1 MVRKIIFTR
10 TMKVTTMKLLKLSLS
25 LIIVIVSVV
34 LCQQIISNSISNQK
48 NKNDYAELNHVKYGL
63 FSVEEWK
70 RQINIILAEE
80 IDKLTLSRTNER
92 ELRKHIEVLLNTL
105 IDEVD
110 KNIREANSGSAEG
123 WVKQSF
129 MNIFISLKDIKKGIP
144 GYTDAVIHEM
154 TTSKTKG
161 QIKTM
166 LKKKLERYSNE
177 TFDTQDTS
185 QMSRILLRTD
195 SKDIESARINLSEA
209 ISVKHHRIFKEAI
222 LLIILSV
229 ILFASSGFSKEP
241 LAPSRYILL
250 VLSLII
256 LLIAGVTTPMIDM
269 EAKISQMSIV
279 LMGHPIHFENQV
291 LYFQS
296 KSILDVFWIMITY
309 KDIQMKFVGVLLI
322 TFSIFFPL
330 LKIASSL
337 GYYYNYHNARGN
349 PVIKFFVLKSGKW
362 SMADVMVVAIFMAY
376 IGFNGIITSQF
387 DQLISASE
395 ELEIVTTNGTALQPG
410 YYLFVTYTLLALFFS
425 GFLTR
430 KPQSSGRKNP

>member
-1 MVRKIIFTR
+1 
-10 TMKVTTMKLLKLSLS
+10 MKVTTMKPLKLLLS
-25 LIIVIVSVV
+25 LISIIASVI
-34 LCQQIISNSISNQK
+34 LCYQIISNSISNQE

-70 RQINIILAEE
+70 RQIAVILAEE
-80 IDKLTLSRTNER
+80 INKLYLSTTNER
-92 ELRKHIEVLLNTL
+92 DLRKHIEVLLNTL
-105 IDEVD
+105 IDKVD
-110 KNIREANSGSAEG
+110 KKIREGNLGSAEG

-129 MNIFISLKDIKKGIP
+129 INIFISLEDIKKGIP
-144 GYTDAVIHEM
+144 EYADAVIHEM
-154 TTSKTKG
+154 TKSKTRG

-166 LKKKLERYSNE
+166 LNKQLKQYFNQ
-177 TFDTQDTS
+177 TFDAQDTS

-195 SKDIESARINLSEA
+195 SKDIESARVNLDKA
-209 ISVKHHRIFKEAI
+209 ISVTQDLVFKEAI

-229 ILFASSGFSKEP
+229 ILFSLSGFSRQP
-241 LAPSRYILL
+241 LAPSQYILL

-269 EAKISQMSIV
+269 EAKISQMSFV

-296 KSILDVFWIMITY
+296 KSILDVFWIMIIH

-330 LKIASSL
+330 LKIVSSL
-337 GYYYNYHNARGN
+337 GYYYNYHHAREN
-349 PVIKFFVLKSGKW
+349 PVIEFFVFKSGKW

-387 DQLISASE
+387 GQLSKAGQ
-395 ELEIVTTNGTALQPG
+395 ELVILTTNGTSLQPG
-410 YYLFVTYTLLALFFS
+410 YYLFLTYTLLALFLS

-430 KPQSSGRKNP
+430 KPQA

>member
-1 MVRKIIFTR
+1 
-10 TMKVTTMKLLKLSLS
+10 MKVTTMKLLKLFFSV
-25 LIIVIVSVV
+25 IIIIVSVV

-70 RQINIILAEE
+70 RQINMILAEE
-80 IDKLTLSRTNER
+80 INKLTLSRTNER
-92 ELRKHIEVLLNTL
+92 ELRKRIEVLLNTL

-110 KNIREANSGSAEG
+110 KNIREANAGSVEG

-154 TTSKTKG
+154 TKSKTKG
-161 QIKTM
+161 QIKIM
-166 LKKKLERYSNE
+166 LKKQLEKYSNE

-195 SKDIESARINLSEA
+195 TKDIESARVKLSEA
-209 ISVKHHRIFKEAI
+209 ISVKHDLIFKEAV

-250 VLSLII
+250 VLSLIT

-337 GYYYNYHNARGN
+337 GYYYNYHHAREN

-387 DQLISASE
+387 DQLISAGQG
-395 ELEIVTTNGTALQPG
+395 LEIVTTNGTSLQSG
-410 YYLFVTYTLLALFFS
+410 YYLFVTYTLLALFLS

-430 KPQSSGRKNP
+430 KPQASGRKNP